1 MTIKKSSELYK
12 GKESELKAKFKQ
24 DGYNWET
31 VKKQLDSIEI
41 SEEIDKNLSKLEKN
55 TDDYYKYLKGLIDK
69 QGNSLETS
77 ESKENVA
84 SIQENQTKSLQA
96 NVTEAVNDVKQSAEQ
111 ATISAGEKAIMEKAE
126 KLKNIPLIGGMLYD
140 MAGDLVSNVRSDLE
154 EKPENSNFWEKFKR
168 KLKIGFA
175 TFVLGIFGIKGVKE
189 QITQSVEQAS
199 SQVKDVADSVG
210 ETANNVVEEV
220 KEEDTN
226 KPEKSEQINEKKEGN
241 EKMGKI
247 NYAGFKL
254 LLELSGEKYNK
265 QNSSIYIADGLKDF
279 TYEEFLE
286 KKSEDDFKNKVI
298 EKGRGENLD
307 LDGQY
312 REVTNAFASKKVQD
326 LLRIGLNGEM
336 LRKILKGVNGDKIN
350 NKLKE
355 KFGENRFNEIYEM
368 STKEDFDYKKLTIGE
383 LSILYLY
390 TAPVLFNG
398 GVKYAVSGITELTS
412 AFPEFI
418 EEVKGIIGGEED
430 YFSKEL
436 NEALV
441 KGGRE
446 LVGKDIDLET
456 AVSKMEIKEEDKKD
470 FEKVF
475 NFGNKINELVG
486 EQGLKLE
493 PDELKLF
500 NDNLS
505 YKEIYALYL
514 ITGGELEIKKMSGL
528 TLVSLIGAVSSIVGQ
543 QNDLEHG
550 LKEYGIVRRYLKSF
564 VSEGKDIFTDD
575 QKTVL
580 LIYAEKALEIE
591 ANSVKKYIAKWL
603 SILGIGSLEEGT
615 MYGGSA
621 FVIGTGTKTIGKIFL
636 KKGIK
641 KGTVS
646 LLGLALKRIGFTLQ
660 IGGAAVGLGSLVM
673 NDGDLQF
680 SEDNKETDSKN
691 TGEIDNEKFLKGH
704 KIIKTNIDGKEKDV
718 GLILEDGNSPIII
731 IDGVTYLMRI
741 IDTSLI
747 AQTTDGLA
755 SKDYPEYQ
763 PIVMEGNIIKLG
775 NKQRLDINETL
786 NPEGKGLRKSEIPGL
801 KSFWNGLYN
810 WIKDNTGYK
819 IIGDFEVKNY
829 YNLGTING
837 EPNLAV
843 GLVPFEEQ

>member
-140 MAGDLVSNVRSDLE
+140 MAGDLVSNVRNDLD

-168 KLKIGFA
+168 RLKIGFA

-226 KPEKSEQINEKKEGN
+226 KLEKSEQINEKKEGN

-247 NYAGFKL
+247 NYVGFKL

-355 KFGENRFNEIYEM
+355 KFGEDRFNEIYEM

-398 GVKYAVSGITELTS
+398 GINYVVSGISELTS
-412 AFPEFI
+412 AFPELI
-418 EEVKGIIGGEED
+418 KEVKEIIGGEED
-430 YFSKEL
+430 YFSEDL
-436 NEALV
+436 NKALL

-580 LIYAEKALEIE
+580 GIYAEKALEIE

-641 KGTVS
+641 KGTIS

-786 NPEGKGLRKSEIPGL
+786 NPEGKGLKKSEIPGL